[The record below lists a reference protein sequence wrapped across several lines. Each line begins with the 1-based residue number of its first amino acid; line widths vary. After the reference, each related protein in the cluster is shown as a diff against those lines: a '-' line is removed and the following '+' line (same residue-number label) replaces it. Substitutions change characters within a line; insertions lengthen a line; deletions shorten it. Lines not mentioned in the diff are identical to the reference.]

1 MGMRLLPRDRRRPG
15 RRLAA
20 CPALILSACLAIAA
34 LAGCAVVRAPSPQA
48 HAPSPAPPSSGTP
61 QERAVADAGLMLKA
75 FAPPAGAREVSGSP
89 VPGSVMSRAPA
100 TPTPMDDDVVTGTS
114 WWLAPG
120 DPQQV
125 LAWEKAHL
133 PSLYRYFGGGT
144 TATGVWNDVFNIAA
158 VPGLFD
164 ERELAVSTTAAGGG
178 QTAIRVD
185 ALVDWIPVRPGGDTI
200 PATATNLALVLT
212 SNVSHTGQPVQK
224 VTATATI
231 TDAATV
237 REIAAYLS
245 TLPVQPPGA
254 VYNCP
259 PNVGGTL
266 TLTFRSRPGGRAL
279 ATASAIVSGCQDLQL
294 TVPGGKPLYWQ
305 GDAGE
310 QLFDEVVRV
319 TGLKWQLPMPP
330 ALS

>member
-1 MGMRLLPRDRRRPG
+1 MGMRLLPRRRRPG
-15 RRLAA
+15 RPHAA
-20 CPALILSACLAIAA
+20 RPALILSGCLALAA
-34 LAGCAVVRAPSPQA
+34 LAGCAAVHESSPQA
-48 HAPSPAPPSSGTP
+48 HAPSPAPSSSGTP
-61 QERAVADAGLMLKA
+61 EQRAVANAGLMLKA

-89 VPGSVMSRAPA
+89 VPASAMGRSPA
-100 TPTPMDDDVVTGTS
+100 TPTPSDDDVVTETS

-125 LAWEKAHL
+125 LAWERAHI
-133 PSLYRYFGGGT
+133 PSPYRYFGGGM
-144 TATGVWNDVFNIAA
+144 TGSGIWNDVFNIAA

-164 ERELAVSTTAAGGG
+164 ERGLAVSTTTAAGGG

-200 PATATNLALVLT
+200 PASATNLALVLT
-212 SNVSHTGQPVQK
+212 GNVSHTGQPVQQ

-266 TLTFRSRPGGRAL
+266 TLTFRARPGGPTL

-294 TVPGGKPLYWQ
+294 TLPGGKPLYWE

-330 ALS
+330 AL

>member
-1 MGMRLLPRDRRRPG
+1 
-15 RRLAA
+15 
-20 CPALILSACLAIAA
+20 
-34 LAGCAVVRAPSPQA
+34 
-48 HAPSPAPPSSGTP
+48 
-61 QERAVADAGLMLKA
+61 
-75 FAPPAGAREVSGSP
+75 
-89 VPGSVMSRAPA
+89 
-100 TPTPMDDDVVTGTS
+100 MDDDVVTETS

-125 LAWEKAHL
+125 LAGEKAHL

-185 ALVDWIPVRPGGDTI
+185 ALVDWIPVRPGGDKI

-237 REIAAYLS
+237 GEIAAYLS
-245 TLPVQPPGA
+245 TVPAQPPGA
-254 VYNCP
+254 FPHGAAVTP
-259 PNVGGTL
+259 GRQWPA
-266 TLTFRSRPGGRAL
+266 PGGRQRGNIAYEGD
-279 ATASAIVSGCQDLQL
+279 SARVAGAE
-294 TVPGGKPLYWQ
+294 VPC
-305 GDAGE
+305 
-310 QLFDEVVRV
+310 
-319 TGLKWQLPMPP
+319 
-330 ALS
+330 